1 MTLSLACSTW
11 GECQTGRGQPD
22 TGVSRQ
28 RVGIQHRVRLSG
40 AQAEVIWGL
49 GVPDISLD
57 IFGGVTLEVEV
68 GETHSQNGQGGTNF
82 TSRQRRAA
90 KAGGRERSRLCDRSR

>member
-1 MTLSLACSTW
+1 M
-11 GECQTGRGQPD
+11 
-22 TGVSRQ
+22 GV
-28 RVGIQHRVRLSG
+28 QHRVRLSG

-49 GVPDISLD
+49 GVPD